1 MSDINDEVIKRL
13 DRQDTAMQ
21 RQNEA
26 FMQLTGSINEL
37 SQVLARKEV
46 SDHHVEQ
53 QLTDHGRRLNDCS
66 ERVRALEK
74 IEAGNEARL
83 EIQRWV
89 WRSVIGLAV
98 TAVGG
103 SIIWVIAQSGGVEVL

>member
-1 MSDINDEVIKRL
+1 MTDINDEVIKRL
-13 DRQDTAMQ
+13 DRQDSAMQ

-26 FMQLTGSINEL
+26 FMKLTGSINEL

-53 QLTDHGRRLNDCS
+53 QLTDHGRRLNDHS
-66 ERVRALEK
+66 DRLRDLEK

-83 EIQRWV
+83 EIQKWI
-89 WRSVIGLAV
+89 WRSIIGLSV

-103 SIIWVIAQSGGVEVL
+103 AVIWAVAQSGVVEVI